1 MTKFRSRT
9 KICERT
15 VQTPKNIQ
23 PQNLQPPKITKSSP
37 RSNSNSHSKSA
48 STRPQKLRHNSNSFN
63 TLLTAEQ
70 NSHNQPSLESSGRRH
85 STFISSYNGDDRDES
100 EKRVSSRRESVHTNC
115 AFHMSLSRIKQLHSR
130 ISDLT
135 QATKH
140 IQTCLSDTTG
150 DLSEIGDE
158 LKRML
163 VMKNASV
170 SFASTPSKLT
180 QASFS
185 NLFTNSSSGI
195 QFTPAQFN
203 QGSNQTSNQNSD
215 LHSSNLNSASYSNL
229 SLSLKSPV
237 PRRKL
242 KTDLTVDSGYGRN
255 TKHRKEVSRSSSLCG
270 RRGFTQ
276 LSRNSSVYS
285 NNDNG
290 RSCDYTEDGE
300 EIDLE
305 NICL

>member
-1 MTKFRSRT
+1 MS
-9 KICERT
+9 KINNWT
-15 VQTPKNIQ
+15 
-23 PQNLQPPKITKSSP
+23 L
-37 RSNSNSHSKSA
+37 A
-48 STRPQKLRHNSNSFN
+48 SIYRIYKVHV
-63 TLLTAEQ
+63 
-70 NSHNQPSLESSGRRH
+70 
-85 STFISSYNGDDRDES
+85 FIEIG
-100 EKRVSSRRESVHTNC
+100 
-115 AFHMSLSRIKQLHSR
+115 SLSTPFVFDSSQAHSYQKQ
-130 ISDLT
+130 
-135 QATKH
+135 
-140 IQTCLSDTTG
+140 
-150 DLSEIGDE
+150 
-158 LKRML
+158 
-163 VMKNASV
+163 
-170 SFASTPSKLT
+170 P
-180 QASFS
+180 
-185 NLFTNSSSGI
+185 
-195 QFTPAQFN
+195 FTPAQFN
-203 QGSNQTSNQNSD
+203 QGSDQTSNQNSD